1 MRFPRLKNEHI
12 QPVDTPI
19 DREKAREL
27 LVDYLRQIRFTS
39 AEHLSSA
46 ADPFDWAADEHDQ
59 KIDDAYF
66 SATSDIEL
74 EAQLAADDV
83 EDLKRELEECKDSPI
98 ELKRC
103 TRDLATAEKRLARH
117 QARLEKAESKRRMA
131 KSDYRRLLIRVAN
144 QIVSE
149 EERM

>member
-1 MRFPRLKNEHI
+1 MRFTRLKNEHI
-12 QPVDTPI
+12 QPVDAPI
-19 DREKAREL
+19 GREKAREL

-46 ADPFDWAADEHDQ
+46 ADPFDWAADEYDQ

-83 EDLKRELEECKDSPI
+83 ENLKRELEECKDSPS

-144 QIVSE
+144 QIVLE
-149 EERM
+149 EERL

>member
-1 MRFPRLKNEHI
+1 MRFPRLKSENI
-12 QPVDTPI
+12 LPVDAPI
-19 DREKAREL
+19 GRDKAREL

-39 AEHLSSA
+39 AEYLSSA

-59 KIDDAYF
+59 KVDDAYF
-66 SATSDIEL
+66 NATDNIEL
-74 EAQLAADDV
+74 EVQLATEDV
-83 EDLKRELEECKDSPI
+83 EDLKQELEECKDTPI

-103 TRDLATAEKRLARH
+103 AKDLAAAEKRLARH
-117 QARLEKAESKRRMA
+117 QAKLEKAENKRRLA
-131 KSDYRRLLIRVAN
+131 KSDYRRLLIKVAN